1 MALTDYQ
8 RGILALLAAKR
19 IERQES
25 YLAGGAAL
33 TAATDSPRLSRD
45 IDLFHDTREALL
57 STWEDDRGILESGGY
72 GIEVKRQLAAFIE
85 AVVRKDGSGVTI
97 EWAVDSAF
105 RFFPL
110 VRGPE
115 GLPTLHPFDPLVGP
129 PHRLATNKALALIGR
144 LEPRYWI
151 DLVACHDRIQQLGFL
166 CWAACGKDP
175 GTNPSM
181 IVSEAG
187 RSARYTQ
194 VEIDGLSFEGPPPDA
209 AALAARWKA
218 MLAEA
223 RAIIGSLPT
232 AEVGTCVLDSEGA
245 PFRGNPRQL
254 EAALASRA
262 LGFHRGSIR
271 GSLPRFLDR

>member
-8 RGILALLAAKR
+8 RGIIALLAVRR

-33 TAATDSPRLSRD
+33 NAATGSPRLSRD

-57 STWEDDRGILESGGY
+57 STLEDDRRILLSEGY
-72 GIEVKRQLAAFIE
+72 DLEVKRQAPTFVEAFVRKGG
-85 AVVRKDGSGVTI
+85 AVVSA

-115 GLPTLHPFDPLVGP
+115 GLPALHPFD
-129 PHRLATNKALALIGR
+129 LATNKTLALIGR
-144 LEPRYWI
+144 LEPRDWI
-151 DLVACHDRIQQLGFL
+151 DLIACHERIQQIGFL

-209 AALAARWKA
+209 AGLATRWKA

-223 RAIIGSLPT
+223 RDIIGSLPT
-232 AEVGTCVLDSEGA
+232 AEAGACVLGA
-245 PFRGNPRQL
+245 DGALFRGDRRLL
-254 EAALASRA
+254 ETALSAGSLR
-262 LGFHRGSIR
+262 FHEGSIR
-271 GSLPRFLDR
+271 GSVPRILER